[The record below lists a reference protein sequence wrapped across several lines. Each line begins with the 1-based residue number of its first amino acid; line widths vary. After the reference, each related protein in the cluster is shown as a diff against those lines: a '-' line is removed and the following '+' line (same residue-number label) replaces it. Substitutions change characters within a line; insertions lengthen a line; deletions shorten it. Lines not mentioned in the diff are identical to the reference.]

1 MGDALVDADPSF
13 VQYHFEAIPRLNNY
27 LRPLVNKG
35 AKNTLL
41 ISDED
46 AVSGEVCF
54 PAVLEQQEIGLFFQ
68 SLDALIA
75 GRETALEKLEALK
88 KSMLLKMFPQG
99 DATTPEVR
107 FKGFAGDWEK
117 KYSDLKSEYD
127 TYKTDVEAKATKV
140 AKESAYRKL
149 LIKAGISEKRI
160 DSIVKVS
167 DINGITLDKDGNIK
181 DADKLEEGVKTEWAD
196 FIQTT
201 QIKGAD
207 VSNPPSNTGGEE
219 KKPSRASQMVAQYR
233 NEHYGN
239 PIKED

>member
-1 MGDALVDADPSF
+1 MALTRSMLSAMD
-13 VQYHFEAIPRLNNY
+13 IPAEKIDEIIKEHQKV
-27 LRPLVNKG
+27 VNEVKIERDELKAQIDS
-35 AKNTLL
+35 AKNVEEELKTAK
-41 ISDED
+41 ED
-46 AVSGEVCF
+46 
-54 PAVLEQQEIGLFFQ
+54 
-68 SLDALIA
+68 
-75 GRETALEKLEALK
+75 LEKM
-88 KSMLLKMFPQG
+88 KS
-99 DATTPEVR
+99 
-107 FKGFAGDWEK
+107 GDWEK

-196 FIQTT
+196 FIQTS
-201 QIKGAD
+201 QVKGAD
-207 VSNPPSNTGGEE
+207 ISNPPSSTGGEE
-219 KKPSRASQMVAQYR
+219 KKPSRAAQMVAQYR

-239 PIKED
+239 PTKED